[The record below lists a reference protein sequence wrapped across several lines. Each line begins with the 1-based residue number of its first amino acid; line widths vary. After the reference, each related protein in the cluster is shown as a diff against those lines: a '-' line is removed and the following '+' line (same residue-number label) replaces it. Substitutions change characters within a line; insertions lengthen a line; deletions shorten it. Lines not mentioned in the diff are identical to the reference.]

1 MPSTSA
7 SILTVIIPT
16 RNRIDFVEQ
25 AIASIRSQCAKNWQ
39 IILVDDGS
47 DIPVSEQLSDDVI
60 AHIRILRNNTSRGV
74 SCARNQGAKAA
85 SSEWILFLD
94 DDDWLDHS
102 FIRATSDAISA
113 YGSSMDFMWPQR
125 SNYYMSSRDVIPS
138 PVRDVQI
145 EKGQGTEEAFAYAI
159 DVSCTGMLFKRA
171 SFLKAGGFDPAL
183 KVSEDRDLVFRL
195 LSQGHSCRSLAK
207 PRLIFRIHD
216 GERLSTHQSRET
228 QANSDMLVI
237 ARFDGFFRQHPMLA
251 NRFIGRVGKRLWR
264 EGYATDAIRLM
275 KLLLEITPS
284 DMKSRKRL
292 WVWIFLSLFRAK
304 LYEARDIAEDTNV

>member
-7 SILTVIIPT
+7 PMLTVIIPT

-25 AIASIRSQCAKNWQ
+25 AIQSIRTQCATNWR

-47 DIPVSEQLSDDVI
+47 DTPVSEQLSADI
-60 AHIRILRNNTSRGV
+60 LANIQILRNDTSCGV
-74 SCARNQGAKAA
+74 SCARNQGAEAA
-85 SSEWILFLD
+85 DSEWILFLD

-102 FIRATSDAISA
+102 FIRAASDAVTI
-113 YGSSMDFMWPQR
+113 YGPSMDFMWPQR
-125 SNYYMSSRDVIPS
+125 SNYYMSKREIVPAT
-138 PVRDVQI
+138 VRDVQI
-145 EKGQGTEEAFAYAI
+145 KKGQGTEEAFAHAI

-171 SFLKAGGFDPAL
+171 SFLQAGGFDPTL
-183 KVSEDRDLVFRL
+183 RVSEDRDLVFRL
-195 LSQGHSCRSLAK
+195 LSQGYSCRSLAE

-237 ARFDGFFRQHPMLA
+237 ARFDLFFRQHPMLA

-264 EGYATDAIRLM
+264 EGYATDAIKLM
-275 KLLLEITPS
+275 KLQLEIEPS
-284 DMKSRKRL
+284 DLKSRKRL
-292 WVWIFLSLFRAK
+292 WIWMFLSLFKTK
-304 LYEARDIAEDTNV
+304 LYEARNIAEDTNI